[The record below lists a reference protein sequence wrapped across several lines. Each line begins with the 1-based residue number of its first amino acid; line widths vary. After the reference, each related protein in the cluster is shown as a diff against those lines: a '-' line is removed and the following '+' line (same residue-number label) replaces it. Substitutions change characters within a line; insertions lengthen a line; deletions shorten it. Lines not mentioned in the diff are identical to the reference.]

1 MIYTS
6 QEIMQY
12 VKEEDVKFIR
22 LAFCDLFGRQKN
34 ISILPSELERAF
46 EQGVAI
52 DASAIPGFGD
62 EARSDLLLKPDP
74 SQIAVY
80 PSRPEHGRVA
90 RMCTTITHPDGRIFS
105 GDTRSLL
112 KRVSEDASRKGFSM
126 SFGPEAEFY
135 LFNLSEDGTP
145 TKIPYD
151 TAGYMDIAP
160 GDKGEN
166 VRREICLTLE
176 QMGIRPET
184 SHHEE
189 GPGQNEI
196 DFHYSEPL
204 TAADNT
210 ITFKTVV
217 RTIAAR
223 SGLFADFS
231 AKPLDTQA
239 GNGMHINISA
249 YKDGSNVF
257 SEVTAGILKHI
268 REMTV
273 FLNPFENSYKRFG
286 SHKAPRYIGWSKENR
301 SSLIRI
307 PAAAGEYR
315 RVELRSPDPMC
326 NPYIAFTL
334 LICAA
339 IEGVE
344 KHVELPEPSDFNI
357 FTADEEQLNGFEFLP
372 KSLTAARQAANSSD
386 FIKRW
391 LPKTIL
397 DGYCIP

>member
-80 PSRPEHGRVA
+80 PWRPEHGRVV
-90 RMCTTITHPDGRIFS
+90 RMFTTITHPDGRIFS

-145 TKIPYD
+145 TDIPD
-151 TAGYMDIAP
+151 VTAGYMDIAP
-160 GDKGEN
+160 EDKGEN

-231 AKPLDTQA
+231 AKPLDTQP

-301 SSLIRI
+301 S
-307 PAAAGEYR
+307 
-315 RVELRSPDPMC
+315 
-326 NPYIAFTL
+326 
-334 LICAA
+334 
-339 IEGVE
+339 
-344 KHVELPEPSDFNI
+344 
-357 FTADEEQLNGFEFLP
+357 
-372 KSLTAARQAANSSD
+372 
-386 FIKRW
+386 
-391 LPKTIL
+391 
-397 DGYCIP
+397 